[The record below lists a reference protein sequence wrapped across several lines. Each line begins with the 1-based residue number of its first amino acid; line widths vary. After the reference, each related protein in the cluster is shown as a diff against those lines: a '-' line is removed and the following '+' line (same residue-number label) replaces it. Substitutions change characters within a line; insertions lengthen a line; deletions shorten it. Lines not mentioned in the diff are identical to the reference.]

1 MRDLPEATWRAR
13 VEATLRLRLPPV
25 SKPLTT
31 LGRGG
36 CPNTRLQPGKSAV
49 PTGALLHTRLFEGM
63 DGTGQNQGRLG
74 EGQGLTLPRTVR
86 HGFGSSSGCSSFTT
100 PTQPYSYRSSS
111 SLLLHRP
118 SGCIWETSG
127 EKASVGR
134 LQAYG
139 APVLPVSD
147 ASVKS
152 NLETGKHMGFQHNE
166 RNPGENTVG
175 PLQIDCMDTVSLL
188 CKEQSPKA
196 DAI

>member
-1 MRDLPEATWRAR
+1 M
-13 VEATLRLRLPPV
+13 EATLRLQLPAV

-31 LGRGG
+31 LGRGC

-49 PTGALLHTRLFEGM
+49 PTRALLHTWLFE
-63 DGTGQNQGRLG
+63 DVDDSSQNRGRWGGGCL
-74 EGQGLTLPRTVR
+74 GLTFPRTVR

-134 LQAYG
+134 LQACRAPAVPCLRRHRQEQPRNQKAYG
-139 APVLPVSD
+139 VGGMRFSTL
-147 ASVKS
+147 
-152 NLETGKHMGFQHNE
+152 GGFYFSIMS
-166 RNPGENTVG
+166 RTLGRTR
-175 PLQIDCMDTVSLL
+175 
-188 CKEQSPKA
+188 
-196 DAI
+196 